1 MVVKRP
7 RFNDIESQYGGK
19 MIQNNCTLT
28 VGEDLVVCRCLGIT
42 EVEVIEITRIKKIGC
57 LAELR
62 QESEAG
68 SGCTACHKK
77 LNQIIRE
84 NGSLSDRST
93 L

>member
-1 MVVKRP
+1 MK
-7 RFNDIESQYGGK
+7 
-19 MIQNNCTLT
+19 QNNCTLIL
-28 VGEDLVVCRCLGIT
+28 GEDLVVCKCLGIT

-62 QESEAG
+62 METEAG

-84 NGSLSDRST
+84 SASLSERST

>member
-1 MVVKRP
+1 VVLRRP
-7 RFNDIESQYGGK
+7 KFNDIESQYGGK

>member
-1 MVVKRP
+1 MVLRRP
-7 RFNDIESQYGGK
+7 KFNDIESQYGGK

>member
-1 MVVKRP
+1 VVRRLKI
-7 RFNDIESQYGGK
+7 NDIESQYGGK
-19 MIQNNCTLT
+19 MNQNNCTLL
-28 VGEDLVVCRCLGIT
+28 VGEDLVVCKCLEIT

-62 QESEAG
+62 MESEAG

-77 LNQIIRE
+77 LNQIILE
-84 NGSLSDRST
+84 NGSLPEHST

>member
-1 MVVKRP
+1 MRET
-7 RFNDIESQYGGK
+7 RFNDIESQYGG
-19 MIQNNCTLT
+19 MMNQNNCTLI
-28 VGEDLVVCRCLGIT
+28 VGEDLVVCKCLGIT
-42 EVEVIEITRIKKIGC
+42 EMEVIEITQIKRIGC

-62 QESEAG
+62 MESEAG

-84 NGSLSDRST
+84 NGSLSERST

>member
-1 MVVKRP
+1 M
-7 RFNDIESQYGGK
+7 N
-19 MIQNNCTLT
+19 QNNCTLL
-28 VGEDLVVCRCLGIT
+28 VGEDLVVCKCLGIT
-42 EVEVIEITRIKKIGC
+42 EVEVIEIMRIKMIGC

-62 QESEAG
+62 MESEAG

-84 NGSLSDRST
+84 NGSLSERST

>member
-7 RFNDIESQYGGK
+7 KFNDIESQYGGK

>member
-1 MVVKRP
+1 MVVRRP
-7 RFNDIESQYGGK
+7 KFNDIESQYGGK

-84 NGSLSDRST
+84 NGSLPERST

>member
-1 MVVKRP
+1 MK
-7 RFNDIESQYGGK
+7 
-19 MIQNNCTLT
+19 QNNCTLIL
-28 VGEDLVVCRCLGIT
+28 GEDLVVCKCLGIT
-42 EVEVIEITRIKKIGC
+42 EVEVIEITRIKKIGF

-62 QESEAG
+62 METEAG

-84 NGSLSDRST
+84 NGSLPERST

>member
-1 MVVKRP
+1 MVVRRP
-7 RFNDIESQYGGK
+7 KFNDIESQHGGK

-84 NGSLSDRST
+84 SASLSDRST

>member
-1 MVVKRP
+1 MVVRRP
-7 RFNDIESQYGGK
+7 KFNDIESQHGGK

-84 NGSLSDRST
+84 NGSLADRST

>member
-1 MVVKRP
+1 MVVRRA

>member
-1 MVVKRP
+1 MVVRRP
-7 RFNDIESQYGGK
+7 KFNDIESQHGGK

>member
-1 MVVKRP
+1 MVVRRP
-7 RFNDIESQYGGK
+7 KFNDIESQHGGK

-84 NGSLSDRST
+84 NGSLADRCT

>member
-1 MVVKRP
+1 
-7 RFNDIESQYGGK
+7 
-19 MIQNNCTLT
+19 MISSLNMRGEMNQNNCALIA
-28 VGEDLVVCRCLGIT
+28 GEDLVVCKCLGIT

-62 QESEAG
+62 MESEAG

-84 NGSLSDRST
+84 NSSLSERST

>member
-1 MVVKRP
+1 MVRRLK
-7 RFNDIESQYGGK
+7 FNDIESQYGGK
-19 MIQNNCTLT
+19 MNQNNCTLI
-28 VGEDLVVCRCLGIT
+28 VGEDLVVCKCLGIT

-62 QESEAG
+62 MESEAG

-77 LNQIIRE
+77 LNQIILE
-84 NGSLSDRST
+84 NGSLSERCT

>member
-1 MVVKRP
+1 MK
-7 RFNDIESQYGGK
+7 
-19 MIQNNCTLT
+19 QNNCSLIL
-28 VGEDLVVCRCLGIT
+28 GEDLVVCKCLGIT

-62 QESEAG
+62 METEAG

-84 NGSLSDRST
+84 NDSFSGRST

>member
-1 MVVKRP
+1 
-7 RFNDIESQYGGK
+7 
-19 MIQNNCTLT
+19 
-28 VGEDLVVCRCLGIT
+28 
-42 EVEVIEITRIKKIGC
+42 VIEITRIKKIGC

>member
-1 MVVKRP
+1 VVVRRP
-7 RFNDIESQYGGK
+7 KFNDIESQYGGK

-62 QESEAG
+62 QDSEAG

>member
-1 MVVKRP
+1 MVVRRP
-7 RFNDIESQYGGK
+7 KFNDIESQYGGK

>member
-1 MVVKRP
+1 MVVRRP

>member
-1 MVVKRP
+1 VVRRP
-7 RFNDIESQYGGK
+7 KFNDIESQYGGK

>member
-1 MVVKRP
+1 M
-7 RFNDIESQYGGK
+7 N
-19 MIQNNCTLT
+19 QNNCALI
-28 VGEDLVVCRCLGIT
+28 VGEDLVVCKCFGIT

-62 QESEAG
+62 MESEAG

-84 NGSLSDRST
+84 NGPFSERST

>member
-1 MVVKRP
+1 VVVRRP
-7 RFNDIESQYGGK
+7 KFNDIESQYGGK

-62 QESEAG
+62 RESEAG

-93 L
+93 I

>member
-1 MVVKRP
+1 MVVRRP
-7 RFNDIESQYGGK
+7 KFNDIESQYGGK

-57 LAELR
+57 IAELR

-84 NGSLSDRST
+84 NGSLADRST

>member
-1 MVVKRP
+1 MK
-7 RFNDIESQYGGK
+7 
-19 MIQNNCTLT
+19 QNNCTLIL
-28 VGEDLVVCRCLGIT
+28 GEDLVVCKCLGIT
-42 EVEVIEITRIKKIGC
+42 ELEVIEITRIKKIGC

-62 QESEAG
+62 KETEAG

-84 NGSLSDRST
+84 NGSLSERSA

>member
-1 MVVKRP
+1 VVVKRP

>member
-1 MVVKRP
+1 VVVRRP

>member
-1 MVVKRP
+1 M
-7 RFNDIESQYGGK
+7 N
-19 MIQNNCTLT
+19 QNNCTLI
-28 VGEDLVVCRCLGIT
+28 VGEDLVVCKCLGIT
-42 EVEVIEITRIKKIGC
+42 QVEVIEITRIKKIGC

-84 NGSLSDRST
+84 NGSLPERST

>member
-1 MVVKRP
+1 MVVRRP
-7 RFNDIESQYGGK
+7 KFNDIESQYGGK

-84 NGSLSDRST
+84 NGSLSDRYT

>member
-1 MVVKRP
+1 MVVRRP
-7 RFNDIESQYGGK
+7 KFNDIESQYGGK

-68 SGCTACHKK
+68 RGCTACHKK